1 MNIYEQ
7 RKILLH
13 EEYLKLFYLETDK
26 SRSFDKLCKFQADK
40 AIERKS
46 IAYEE
51 LKQWDVKYNQEHQ
64 IIRGKFEKDAREWK
78 KYKNSLEKKHKIE
91 FPVECYNSSTGYTGK
106 YLFSD
111 YFRLRMLGHEA

>member
-13 EEYLKLFYLETDK
+13 EEYLKFFYLETDK
-26 SRSFDKLCKFQADK
+26 SRSFDKLCKFQTDK

-51 LKQWDVKYNQEHQ
+51 LKQWDAKYNQEHQ
-64 IIRGKFEKDAREWK
+64 IIRRKYGKD
-78 KYKNSLEKKHKIE
+78 
-91 FPVECYNSSTGYTGK
+91 
-106 YLFSD
+106 
-111 YFRLRMLGHEA
+111 FRN